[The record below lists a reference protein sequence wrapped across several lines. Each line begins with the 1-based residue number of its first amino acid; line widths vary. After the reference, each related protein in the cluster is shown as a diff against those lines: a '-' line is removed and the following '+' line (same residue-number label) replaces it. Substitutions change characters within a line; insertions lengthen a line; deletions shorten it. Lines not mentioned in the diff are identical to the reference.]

1 MLLPPAS
8 IKDNA
13 TLLYPTFL
21 YFLTVNSMLRAFG
34 AATNSAFLNRSHYFW
49 REITTVVPSIPKVG
63 LSSRA
68 ALVNSNSSRKYVIY
82 SVSGNTKNEAGK
94 LKDEVYPLLS
104 TQ

>member
-8 IKDNA
+8 IKANA

-68 ALVNSNSSRKYVIY
+68 ALVNSNSSRKYVIFQFL
-82 SVSGNTKNEAGK
+82 GI
-94 LKDEVYPLLS
+94 LKMKQEN
-104 TQ
+104 